1 LRIVNTI
8 LGIKANHESTNGKN
22 TTRKPRLSIPCFRF
36 SWFRDEIENHMP
48 FTYEYPHPAVAVDIA
63 LFTVAGQLQDLRLQ
77 VLLIARK
84 EKPFRGQWALPGGF
98 VRIHEDLP
106 DAALRELAQDTGVC
120 DVYLEQVGAVGT
132 PDRDTRERV
141 ITIVYVGLVAGD
153 KHPARPAGSATDVR
167 WFEANDLPPL
177 AFDHAELLHM
187 GLAHLRRRV
196 SEAPVCFELLPEQ
209 FALSELQA
217 LTETILGRTLDRRNF
232 RRKVQ
237 ELGFLQPVRG
247 GRRDGQH
254 RPAQLYRFVARAFPK
269 QVERGV
275 PF

>member
-1 LRIVNTI
+1 
-8 LGIKANHESTNGKN
+8 
-22 TTRKPRLSIPCFRF
+22 
-36 SWFRDEIENHMP
+36 MP

-98 VRIHEDLP
+98 VRIEEDLP
-106 DAALRELAQDTGVC
+106 DAAIRELAEDTGVR

-153 KHPARPAGSATDVR
+153 KHPAQAAGSATDVR
-167 WFEANDLPPL
+167 WFDLAELPAL
-177 AFDHAELLHM
+177 AFDHAELLQM

-196 SEAPVCFELLPEQ
+196 NDAPVCFELLPEE
-209 FALSELQA
+209 FTLSELQA
-217 LTETILGRTLDRRNF
+217 LTEAIVGRKLDRRNF
-232 RRKVQ
+232 RRKAQ
-237 ELGFLQPVRG
+237 DLGLLHSVKGSLREG
-247 GRRDGQH
+247 KH
-254 RPAQLYRFVARAFPK
+254 RPAQLFRFAPRAHAK
-269 QVERGV
+269 HAHRAGG
-275 PF
+275 